1 MPDGQPHPDATKRD
15 PRLLIAAAVLF
26 AAVFITRLI
35 VDVPGWGIT
44 LLYDIPVALVA
55 VGYGFR
61 AGLIGAAVGMALY
74 VAGENIA
81 PIHVGGMAV
90 HPNAAGYGSRAVVFF
105 VLGGLLGLY
114 SDRLRRAERELRS
127 DEARFR
133 GLVESAPDATMVIDL
148 NGVIKMANRQAEAQF
163 GYDRRQLIGDQVEKL
178 IPDRF
183 KERHTARRSKYGQH
197 PVNRSMGADLEL
209 YALHHD
215 GHEIPVEIS
224 LSPLE
229 IGDELLVIGSL
240 RDITERK
247 EAEAHLRRMREELA
261 LRNRD
266 LERSNAQLGE
276 FAHIAS
282 HDLQEPLRVIGGFV
296 ELLARRYRG
305 QLDADA
311 DKFIDA
317 TMSGVDRLQNLIQ
330 ALLMYSRVG
339 HSKAEREP
347 VDTAELVRKVADRVR
362 GSAEDAHL
370 EVAVNGLPEVQGDP
384 VLLEQLF
391 ENLISNA
398 VKFSESPDTHVE
410 VSAKRQNGDW
420 LFAVK
425 DDGPGVDPQYR
436 ERIFEMFKRLHGRS
450 VAGTGIGLAICKR
463 IAELHGGRI
472 WVESENGDG
481 STFSFTVA
489 DPVEPVA
496 GSES

>member
-1 MPDGQPHPDATKRD
+1 MPDGRAQPSARRPV
-15 PRLLIAAAVLF
+15 LMLVAAVMF
-26 AAVFITRLI
+26 AVIFGVRLI

-44 LLYDIPVALVA
+44 LLYDVPVALLAVA
-55 VGYGFR
+55 YGVR
-61 AGLIGAAVGMALY
+61 AGLIGAAVAFSLY
-74 VAGENIA
+74 VLGEHVA

-90 HPNAAGYGSRAVVFF
+90 EPNVAGYSSRAIVFLL
-105 VLGGLLGLY
+105 LGGLLGIY
-114 SDRLRRAERELRS
+114 SDRVRNAERRVNA
-127 DEARFR
+127 DEVRFR
-133 GLVESAPDATMVIDL
+133 GLVETAPDATLIVNGQGMIEMV
-148 NGVIKMANRQAEAQF
+148 NRQAELLF
-163 GYDRRQLIGDQVEKL
+163 GYERRELIGEKIEQL
-178 IPDRF
+178 IPDRHRSGHL
-183 KERHTARRSKYGQH
+183 RHRSDYVEQ
-197 PVNRSMGADLEL
+197 PTVRPMGAELEL
-209 YALHHD
+209 HARHRD

-229 IGDELLVIGSL
+229 IESELLVSAAV
-240 RDITERK
+240 RDITERR
-247 EAEAHLRRMREELA
+247 EAEARLRGMREELE

-276 FAHIAS
+276 LAHIAS

-317 TMSGVDRLQNLIQ
+317 TMSGVDRMQKLIQ

-339 HSKAEREP
+339 HANAKREAVDSGALVRQVAERVE
-347 VDTAELVRKVADRVR
+347 
-362 GSAEDAHL
+362 GSAEGGHL
-370 EVAVNGLPEVQGDP
+370 EVAANGLPEVQADP

-398 VKFSESPDTHVE
+398 VKFSEAPETRVE
-410 VSAKRQNGDW
+410 VSAENQNGDW

-425 DDGPGVDPQYR
+425 DNGPGIDAQYR

-450 VAGTGIGLAICKR
+450 VTGTGIGLAICKR

-472 WVESENGDG
+472 WVESESGDG
-481 STFSFTVA
+481 STFKFTVA
-489 DPVEPVA
+489 KPAEPVSEG
-496 GSES
+496 GS